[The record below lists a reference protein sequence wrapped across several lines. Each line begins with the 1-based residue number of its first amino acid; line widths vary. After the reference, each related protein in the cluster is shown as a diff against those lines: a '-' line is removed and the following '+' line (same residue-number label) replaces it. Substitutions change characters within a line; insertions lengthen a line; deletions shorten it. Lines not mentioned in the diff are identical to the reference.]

1 MSVIVDRNATFKIE
15 FKYIENKNSDGKVIS
30 IDIVDDVE
38 TANIFSGD
46 FINASFDMISEAK
59 EEATVINHINEKSML
74 RYKIFVPVLL
84 SMVCKSWNLTVENG
98 NKIPID
104 KNVFSAMHS
113 NFCEEIFKR
122 WCKITK
128 QHIIEEPT
136 DEMFLQFYNKLLN
149 DLLLRI
155 KEMDEK
161 NNG

>member
-15 FKYIENKNSDGKVIS
+15 FQYIENKNPDGKIIS
-30 IDIVDDVE
+30 IDIVDNVE
-38 TANIFSGD
+38 NASIFSGD
-46 FINASFDMISEAK
+46 FVNVSFDMMSEAK

-84 SMVCKSWNLTVENG
+84 SMVCRTWNLTIDNG
-98 NKIPID
+98 NKMPID
-104 KNVFSAMHS
+104 KNVFSAMHF

-136 DEMFLQFYNKLLN
+136 DEMFLQFYNKLIN
-149 DLLLRI
+149 DIVQKI
-155 KEMDEK
+155 KNMGEK
-161 NNG
+161 